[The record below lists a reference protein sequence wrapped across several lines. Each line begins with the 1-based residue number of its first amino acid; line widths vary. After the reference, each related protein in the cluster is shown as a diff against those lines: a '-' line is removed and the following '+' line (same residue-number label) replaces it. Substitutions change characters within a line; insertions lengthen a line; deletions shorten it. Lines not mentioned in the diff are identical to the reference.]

1 MAYGACSPDSH
12 YHVIL
17 IMTSFATELA
27 TPSVTDVLTSATPYR
42 VYKDVSLVFN
52 MSLFVTV
59 MS

>member
-1 MAYGACSPDSH
+1 
-12 YHVIL
+12 
-17 IMTSFATELA
+17 MTSFATELA